1 MISHTWYLVSDN
13 GAVVSKQVGWL
24 NQRTENTDICRA
36 FLRCYSN
43 NDLDR
48 IIEEFGDKTSD
59 QEMIDRYVRLL
70 LFISYIGESY
80 SERKG
85 GAGLEMPSECFVDMQ
100 GHLNP
105 FDWKKILLNSA
116 SKINCTCEN

>member
-1 MISHTWYLVSDN
+1 M
-13 GAVVSKQVGWL
+13 
-24 NQRTENTDICRA
+24 
-36 FLRCYSN
+36 
-43 NDLDR
+43 DR

-59 QEMIDRYVRLL
+59 QEMIDRYVRLLL

-100 GHLNP
+100 GLLNP
-105 FDWKKILLNSA
+105 FDCGKKYF
-116 SKINCTCEN
+116 

>member
-1 MISHTWYLVSDN
+1 M
-13 GAVVSKQVGWL
+13 
-24 NQRTENTDICRA
+24 
-36 FLRCYSN
+36 
-43 NDLDR
+43 DR

-70 LFISYIGESY
+70 FLLLFISYIDESD

-85 GAGLEMPSECFVDMQ
+85 VAWLEKPSECFVDMQ

-105 FDWKKILLNSA
+105 FDCGKKYF
-116 SKINCTCEN
+116 